1 MGCGSSSLKGEKSD
15 DPAAQPIKK
24 VRTDFSTPDYET
36 EAQGRRD
43 TVVGPLDAPRQKS
56 ELLSPGAEKQ
66 DNPLATPVA
75 PHPAQHESETTTSG
89 DWRCGADGC
98 SYHNPAEN
106 VNCLRCGAPR
116 SRAAQTNAEDRIYGQ
131 QPKVQDPIT
140 RNAEGPQHKDP
151 YRDVTESPT
160 TPANNNTF
168 THNNVS
174 TQPQVT
180 SAAID
185 RQAERPTY

>member
-15 DPAAQPIKK
+15 DATAQPIKK

-36 EAQGRRD
+36 GAQGRRD
-43 TVVGPLDAPRQKS
+43 TVIGPLDPTPQKP
-56 ELLSPGAEKQ
+56 ELLSLGTEKQ
-66 DNPLATPVA
+66 DNPLATSVA
-75 PHPAQHESETTTSG
+75 PDPAQHESETRTAG
-89 DWRCGADGC
+89 AWRCGADGC

-116 SRAAQTNAEDRIYGQ
+116 SGAGQTKFENSTSDQ

-140 RNAEGPQHKDP
+140 RNAEDSQHTEP
-151 YRDVTESPT
+151 YRDVTASPT
-160 TPANNNTF
+160 TPSNNNTF
-168 THNNVS
+168 TYDNVT
-174 TQPQVT
+174 TQSQVT

-185 RQAERPTY
+185 RQGEKPTY